1 MENEINKLQWA
12 KMFMDY
18 LANGVDPVSNT
29 DADADTLYNE
39 EIRSCFRYISD
50 ILSREIYEAEINTK
64 KSSAFLI
71 TDEQFAEL
79 KTYSY
84 NCKVSEL
91 AIEINRVTEENNTKK
106 FSATWIN
113 DWLEKE
119 GYLRKSDLRSRIATE
134 KGNQLGISSE
144 YRQRDNGDE
153 YYINFY
159 TEEAQSFVFSHLND
173 IIAYRNEKYNEK
185 KRNEKNNI
193 INIDFPKGLSVREF
207 IQQHNDKC
215 FIMSIGS
222 YDSVA
227 EVGSYQ
233 AVLYYKGK
241 SKVLKKTDIPTNSA
255 NKCILEGVLDAA
267 TSIKLSTDV
276 IILSSTPLGFNT
288 SKSKNYRYCD
298 EIYRVLSEKGCSIFA
313 AVCQGKGSE
322 LISLVKSMK

>member
-29 DADADTLYNE
+29 DADAETLHNE
-39 EIRSCFRYISD
+39 EIRSCFRYISE
-50 ILSREIYEAEINTK
+50 ILSRDIYETESNIRKGNV
-64 KSSAFLI
+64 FYI

-91 AIEINRVTEENNTKK
+91 AAEINRVTEGNNTKK

-113 DWLEKE
+113 DWLEAE
-119 GYLRKSDLRSRIATE
+119 GYLCPSELKSRIATE

-144 YRQRDNGDE
+144 YRKSDNGNE

-185 KRNEKNNI
+185 KVTR
-193 INIDFPKGLSVREF
+193 R
-207 IQQHNDKC
+207 
-215 FIMSIGS
+215 
-222 YDSVA
+222 
-227 EVGSYQ
+227 
-233 AVLYYKGK
+233 
-241 SKVLKKTDIPTNSA
+241 
-255 NKCILEGVLDAA
+255 
-267 TSIKLSTDV
+267 
-276 IILSSTPLGFNT
+276 IIL
-288 SKSKNYRYCD
+288 
-298 EIYRVLSEKGCSIFA
+298 
-313 AVCQGKGSE
+313 
-322 LISLVKSMK
+322 

>member
-29 DADADTLYNE
+29 DADEDTLHNE
-39 EIRSCFRYISD
+39 VIRSCFRYISD

-91 AIEINRVTEENNTKK
+91 AAEINRVTEDNNTKK

-113 DWLEKE
+113 DWLEAE
-119 GYLRKSDLRSRIATE
+119 GYLRPSELKSRFATE
-134 KGNQLGISSE
+134 KGKQLGISSE

-193 INIDFPKGLSVREF
+193 INIDFPKGISVREF

-222 YDSVA
+222 CDSVA

-241 SKVLKKTDIPTNSA
+241 SKVLKKTDIPTSSA

-298 EIYRVLSEKGCSIFA
+298 EIYRILSEKGCSIFA

>member
-1 MENEINKLQWA
+1 MENEITKLQWA
-12 KMFMDY
+12 KMIIDY
-18 LANGVDPVSNT
+18 LANGVDPVSNM
-29 DADADTLYNE
+29 DADAETLHNE

-91 AIEINRVTEENNTKK
+91 AAEINRVTEGNNTKK

-113 DWLEKE
+113 DWLETE
-119 GYLRKSDLRSRIATE
+119 GYLCPSELKSRIATE
-134 KGNQLGISSE
+134 KGKQLGISSE

-185 KRNEKNNI
+185 KRHEKNNI
-193 INIDFPKGLSVREF
+193 KNIDFPNGISVREF

-222 YDSVA
+222 CDSVA

-241 SKVLKKTDIPTNSA
+241 SKVLKKTDIPTSSA

-288 SKSKNYRYCD
+288 SKSKNYKYCN
-298 EIYRVLSEKGCSIFA
+298 EIYRVLSEKGCNIYA
-313 AVCQGKGSE
+313 TVCQGKGAE

>member
-29 DADADTLYNE
+29 DADADTLHNE

-113 DWLEKE
+113 DWLEAE
-119 GYLRKSDLRSRIATE
+119 GYLRPSELKSRIATE

-222 YDSVA
+222 CDSVA

-288 SKSKNYRYCD
+288 SKSKNYRHCD